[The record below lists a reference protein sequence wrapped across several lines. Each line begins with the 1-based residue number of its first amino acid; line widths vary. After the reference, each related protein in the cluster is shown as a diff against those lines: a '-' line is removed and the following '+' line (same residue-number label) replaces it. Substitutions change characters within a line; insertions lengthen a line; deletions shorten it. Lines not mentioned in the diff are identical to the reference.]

1 MYIFLKVK
9 CSTRVIIKNIRLM
22 LQSCSLLSLLLLRQ
36 TFWIVLTLFCILY
49 FHISKWHDNMVF
61 LHFSALDFI
70 FWPINKYWSR
80 CLWKMRIKFSCTTTY
95 PHISPPNV
103 YTHTRTHEYWYW
115 SQPYSGFALL
125 LLYDYDYHSQLSP
138 FWFLYNSF
146 VL

>member
-9 CSTRVIIKNIRLM
+9 CSTRVIIKNIRLL

-36 TFWIVLTLFCILY
+36 TFWIVLTLSCILY
-49 FHISKWHDNMVF
+49 FQISKWHDNMVF

-95 PHISPPNV
+95 PHISPPYV
-103 YTHTRTHEYWYW
+103 YTHTHTQILILITAIFRLCITITIWLWLSFTIE
-115 SQPYSGFALL
+115 PLL
-125 LLYDYDYHSQLSP
+125 
-138 FWFLYNSF
+138 
-146 VL
+146 VLI